1 MAYLALKPC
10 SFAGQS
16 FKIGE
21 NIPADLVQPGAAEN
35 LVKMGIIAE
44 EDAQPA
50 REEKITII
58 VGGDMELRVTHAGL
72 QAVFDVLNG
81 TATAAQDTI
90 EAMID
95 GEALILLHYTDNRKT
110 VKDMAEARAKEIS
123 EE

>member
-21 NIPADLVQPGAAEN
+21 NIPADLVLPGAADN
-35 LVKMGIIAE
+35 LVKMGIIAG

-50 REEKITII
+50 REETITIV

-81 TATAAQDTI
+81 TATAAEDAI

-110 VKDMAEARAKEIS
+110 VKELAEARAKEIS